1 MFLRKILI
9 PAMLFAAVT
18 AKAQLTDE
26 LYRSDYK
33 IDKDNKGSL
42 FIELDNLS
50 FFKDNEY
57 SGNVMKGYSLPGFW
71 LQPKV
76 VYYPLENIKLELG
89 AHLLKYWGAQQYPY
103 A

>member
-1 MFLRKILI
+1 MMRISHIVISFAVRRIYSNNMFLRKILI

-42 FIELDNLS
+42 FIELDN
-50 FFKDNEY
+50 
-57 SGNVMKGYSLPGFW
+57 
-71 LQPKV
+71 
-76 VYYPLENIKLELG
+76 
-89 AHLLKYWGAQQYPY
+89 
-103 A
+103 